1 MIGPGFAQKVIEEVN
16 KIRLNPKTYSN
27 KIRGYLSCF
36 QGNVLRIPKQ
46 PGLMTQEGP
55 NAYKEAA
62 EFLLSLPKLQ
72 ALTADSGLT
81 GAAEEMANELSKC
94 QEFEQMDAIDRTGI
108 LSKYGEY
115 EGHF

>member
-36 QGNVLRIPKQ
+36 QGKVLRIPKQ

-55 NAYKEAA
+55 SA
-62 EFLLSLPKLQ
+62 
-72 ALTADSGLT
+72 
-81 GAAEEMANELSKC
+81 
-94 QEFEQMDAIDRTGI
+94 
-108 LSKYGEY
+108 
-115 EGHF
+115 